1 MKFQSI
7 SLVLLYL
14 TANATA
20 FQTRSLVPQLTHSQQ
35 TRAPSSTS
43 SLPFL
48 RPLDVRGTSSSLAA
62 SKEFVN
68 DGPFFFMQPFL
79 EVLGFK
85 EGSTTFYGPAKAV
98 NPQDYPSTEEQLR
111 LRQKAAEEIVN
122 INQDERDRRIYA
134 GNIAYKVS
142 FAYAIF
148 AGLFLQD
155 PLLRFLIVLPLF
167 FAVGYTKSGQE
178 GL

>member
-7 SLVLLYL
+7 SLVLLYW
-14 TANATA
+14 TGSSSA
-20 FQTRSLVPQLTHSQQ
+20 FQPSFRPLLATRNPQ
-35 TRAPSSTS
+35 RARTCSSR
-43 SLPFL
+43 L
-48 RPLDVRGTSSSLAA
+48 RPHDVPPFQKTPSSLAA
-62 SKEFVN
+62 SNEFVN

-85 EGSTTFYGPAKAV
+85 DGTQTYFGPAK
-98 NPQDYPSTEEQLR
+98 NLDPKDYPSAEEQMKLK
-111 LRQKAAEEIVN
+111 QQAAEEMVN

-142 FAYAIF
+142 LAYAIF

-155 PLLRFLIVLPLF
+155 PLSRFLVVLPLF

-178 GL
+178 VR